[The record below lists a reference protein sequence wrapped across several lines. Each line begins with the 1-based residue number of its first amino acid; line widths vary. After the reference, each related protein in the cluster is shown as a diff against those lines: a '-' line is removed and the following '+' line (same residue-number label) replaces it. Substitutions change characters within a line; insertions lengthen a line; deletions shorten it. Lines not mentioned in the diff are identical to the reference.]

1 VRIKGCE
8 EGDQVGEVLLEEA
21 AGVVLGGRL
30 LGLPGLAEGVP
41 VRPGVASG
49 EHAGEAVTAG
59 AGALP
64 AGAAGAAQGRGGRYG
79 VAHGLTPCWRRG
91 SGSGAV
97 SVVVHRAAPLR
108 LAPAHGGPRAVRKE
122 SAGASETAVKGR

>member
-1 VRIKGCE
+1 SLPPPHRYSLSLHDALPIC
-8 EGDQVGEVLLEEA
+8 
-21 AGVVLGGRL
+21 L

-97 SVVVHRAAPLR
+97 SVVVQRAAPLR